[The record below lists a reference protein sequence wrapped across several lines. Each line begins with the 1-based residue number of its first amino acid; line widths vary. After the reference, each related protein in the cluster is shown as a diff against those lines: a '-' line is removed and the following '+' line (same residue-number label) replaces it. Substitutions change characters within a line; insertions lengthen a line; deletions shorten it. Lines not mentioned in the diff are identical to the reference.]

1 MKKTYLLFCSF
12 VFMLL
17 FMCSCQMS
25 IDGNFISVENFV
37 SDDTL
42 DKYNFPIPRI
52 KTLYFHSDDYKRE
65 YVDIVY
71 NNGYAKTY
79 SITQKEIEYDNIYYE
94 LDNEKRLSVINL
106 DKYNVVCIVF
116 SSMKRTEYMH
126 TDFSKYHD
134 YQSYTSSSI
143 SYSKE
148 SPIFNTPSFNEIHRY
163 KTNGEVIGN
172 VKSVS
177 NTKYIRKE
185 IFGEDSLIFMKR
197 YNIQYDSNG
206 NLLNVKYE
214 NEYFKETLY
223 SREYDR
229 NGNIISE
236 HRGTTNVKYEN
247 NINEL
252 NQIVSFYD
260 KNKIVAYMNMRYTP
274 DKEFTECDYYDSYNN
289 YSGNHEIYLDR
300 KIKYKKDY
308 NGCIYGTVYAGNG
321 KELYKNKYDSD
332 YSILDGRIDLGY
344 YSEYFNPF
352 ERYGTY
358 DTMRDCIVTYNGY
371 NTDIKIKNPYGGK
384 IKDNIL
390 SEHLTYN
397 ENCNIVKREIEY
409 IEYWAPRDKQHIRD
423 KYIIIYKYDLKGNWI
438 ERHSILTSH
447 VVDGKEAEVDAR
459 GYIEYRN
466 IEYFD

>member
-300 KIKYKKDY
+300 KIKYKKD
-308 NGCIYGTVYAGNG
+308 
-321 KELYKNKYDSD
+321 
-332 YSILDGRIDLGY
+332 
-344 YSEYFNPF
+344 
-352 ERYGTY
+352 
-358 DTMRDCIVTYNGY
+358 
-371 NTDIKIKNPYGGK
+371 
-384 IKDNIL
+384 
-390 SEHLTYN
+390 
-397 ENCNIVKREIEY
+397 
-409 IEYWAPRDKQHIRD
+409 
-423 KYIIIYKYDLKGNWI
+423 
-438 ERHSILTSH
+438 
-447 VVDGKEAEVDAR
+447 
-459 GYIEYRN
+459 
-466 IEYFD
+466 